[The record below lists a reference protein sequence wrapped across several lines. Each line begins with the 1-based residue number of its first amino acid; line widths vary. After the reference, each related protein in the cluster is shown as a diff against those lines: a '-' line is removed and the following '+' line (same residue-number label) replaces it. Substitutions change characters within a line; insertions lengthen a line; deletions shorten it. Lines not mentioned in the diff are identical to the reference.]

1 MDATFSE
8 WRNRQRIEPANQ
20 ISRLMFNWFFIL
32 LYVGLTLPS
41 AGHALLFKKDP
52 RSALGWITICL
63 MFPLAGPILYFLFGI
78 NRIRT
83 RARKLQLDSPFRIRA
98 QNVEWQHALAV
109 QIPPSLTEIARMS
122 NALVRRPLIRGNR
135 IEPLYNG
142 EAAYPAM
149 MEAIDAAERFV
160 YLTTYI
166 FETNASGE
174 QFIDALTRA
183 KDRGVDVRVIID
195 GVGEWYSLPRAGSL
209 LQDRGVRVV
218 RFLPPKLF
226 PPTLRINLRNHRKI
240 MVADGRVGFL
250 GGMNIGDRHLADKTD
265 NPGRVIDLHFRLTG
279 PIVTQIEQVFLE
291 DWRFCTRETTQPRPT
306 PPPDAGNTICRAI
319 VDGPNEDIDRIYMIL
334 LCAFSSAQNHI
345 SIMTPYF
352 LPPAELIA
360 ALQAAALRGVAVN
373 ILLPEKNN
381 HPIVQWASVNL
392 LPELLIRGVRVFYQP
407 PPFVH
412 TKLFIVDNHYAQ
424 VGSANLDIR
433 SLRLNFELMVELY
446 GATVSEIL
454 TPHFQ
459 EQLNRSREVPLE
471 EVEGRSLPVKVRDAL
486 SWIFSPYL

>member
-1 MDATFSE
+1 M
-8 WRNRQRIEPANQ
+8 
-20 ISRLMFNWFFIL
+20 
-32 LYVGLTLPS
+32 
-41 AGHALLFKKDP
+41 LF
-52 RSALGWITICL
+52 RS
-63 MFPLAGPILYFLFGI
+63 
-78 NRIRT
+78 
-83 RARKLQLDSPFRIRA
+83 
-98 QNVEWQHALAV
+98 
-109 QIPPSLTEIARMS
+109 IARMS

-149 MEAIDAAERFV
+149 MDTIETAKKYI

-174 QFIDALTRA
+174 QFIDALSRA

-195 GVGEWYSLPRAGSL
+195 GIGEWYSLPRASSL
-209 LQDRGVRVV
+209 LQERGVRVT

-240 MVADGRVGFL
+240 LVADGRIGFL
-250 GGMNIGDRHLADKTD
+250 GGMNIGDRHLADNTA
-265 NPGRVIDLHFRLTG
+265 NPGRVVDLHFRLTG

-291 DWRFCTRETTQPRPT
+291 DWRFCTRETIQPRPAQA
-306 PPPDAGNTICRAI
+306 PNAGDTICRAI

-334 LCAFSSAQNHI
+334 LCAFSSAQHDI

-360 ALQAAALRGVAVN
+360 ALQAAALRGVTVN

-446 GATVSEIL
+446 GTTVSEIL

-459 EQLNRSREVPLE
+459 EQRNRSREVTLE
-471 EVEGRSLPVKVRDAL
+471 EVEGRALSVKVRDAL